1 MGAHLVRN
9 LLEAAFT
16 HWVTVIAVVLA
27 VWLLRNRFYNDLN
40 KYPGPFVA
48 SLTDWWRFLDVY
60 KSRPELTHQA
70 LHAKYGDVVRLG
82 PNTLSF
88 ADPAALKSIYGLN
101 KGFTKVSIYHFQ
113 PCTYFLQEN
122 EAYKG
127 PSPSFTRSNRLLS
140 RAAVSHPFLAPRTTT
155 STPNFAAA

>member
-1 MGAHLVRN
+1 METHLVRS
-9 LLEAAFT
+9 LLQAVFT
-16 HWVTVIAVVLA
+16 HWVAVTAAVLA
-27 VWLLRNRFYNDLN
+27 VWLLRNRFYNGLN
-40 KYPGPFVA
+40 KYPGPFIA

-101 KGFTKVSIYHFQ
+101 KGFTKVITRPSS
-113 PCTYFLQEN
+113 PCAL
-122 EAYKG
+122 
-127 PSPSFTRSNRLLS
+127 
-140 RAAVSHPFLAPRTTT
+140 AVILNGGTKLTKATV
-155 STPNFAAA
+155 